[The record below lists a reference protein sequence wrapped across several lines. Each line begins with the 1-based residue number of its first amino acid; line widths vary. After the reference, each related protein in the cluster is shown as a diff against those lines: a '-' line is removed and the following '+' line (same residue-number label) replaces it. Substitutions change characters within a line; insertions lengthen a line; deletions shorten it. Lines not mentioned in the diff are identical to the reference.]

1 LKLTQNAEIPTKDH
15 AGKRPEYE
23 LFSPKEAGS
32 ILVGLFHS
40 LL

>member
-1 LKLTQNAEIPTKDH
+1 LKLTQNVEIPTKDH
-15 AGKRPEYE
+15 TGKRTEYE
-23 LFSPKEAGS
+23 LFPPKEAGS